1 MRVVASIIIIALG
14 VALGIILVP
23 VALGTKFLRRSL
35 WDRLMN
41 SKEEEP

>member
-23 VALGTKFLRRSL
+23 VALGTKVLSRSL
-35 WDRLMN
+35 WDRL
-41 SKEEEP
+41 SGKEGEQ